1 MSDET
6 APDTTAAA
14 AAVDRKALIRPV
26 EELARRQLPGDEEVP
41 TLTEIVED
49 APAGPLRVSPEALEA
64 LAAKV
69 ESLVLEKIEPEIA
82 RVEASA
88 RAALEAE
95 HAALKREVS
104 EAIRRAVRE
113 ALAPL
118 QK

>member
-1 MSDET
+1 MNDDT
-6 APDTTAAA
+6 APDARAAA
-14 AAVDRKALIRPV
+14 AADRKALIRRV

-49 APAGPLRVSPEALEA
+49 APPPAARMSPEELEA
-64 LAAKV
+64 LASKV

>member
-1 MSDET
+1 MSDD
-6 APDTTAAA
+6 APPDDAKAAA
-14 AAVDRKALIRPV
+14 ATDRKALIRRV

-49 APAGPLRVSPEALEA
+49 APAGPLRASPEELEA

-69 ESLVLEKIEPEIA
+69 ESLVLETIEPEIA

-113 ALAPL
+113 ALAPF